1 MSDSITKWWS
11 DKISVRVSDKTNPLA
26 GSWAPTTTTTGTGLG
41 VVAGGLGG
49 GPTTTVASTSRS
61 PITYEPFYEP
71 STFRVKDTKL
81 PSDAIME
88 SMKGELLNGL
98 MSKVSDEEL
107 VKTFSKHFGMLIKQ
121 LQDDYQIK
129 R

>member
-1 MSDSITKWWS
+1 MSDIITKWWS
-11 DKISVRVSDKTNPLA
+11 DKYSVKMPDKTNPLA
-26 GSWAPTTTTTGTGLG
+26 GSLTPTTTATGTG
-41 VVAGGLGG
+41 
-49 GPTTTVASTSRS
+49 TVASTSGG
-61 PITYEPFYEP
+61 PISYGPFYEP
-71 STFRVKDTKL
+71 STFRVKATKL